1 MANFEEIR
9 EKIDER
15 ITALGLTYRDVSLK
29 IGRKDSYI
37 QQYVKYG
44 FPKRLKE
51 VDRKKV
57 AVVLGMDEKEL
68 VDDEL
73 MVDVLDGELVYKD
86 EVSGKIFDFFNLGIY
101 GLGGNCI
108 GEKLVGKL
116 MFDKHIFNDLISE
129 EDNLKVIRYIGDDM
143 QGLIDDKSL
152 VVFDVNKNRFMGDG
166 VYVIKI
172 GENFFVKRLQFL
184 GEGEFMVI
192 SDNKQYESWIVSSDK
207 LVILGKVK
215 GVFNWRMF

>member
-184 GEGEFMVI
+184 GESEFMVI